1 MATRS
6 TKSDDPAWQGKEQ
19 RQAIRLIVDWAAS
32 VAADTFGTKVVHVTD
47 CTIRGCRIETDLAVA
62 VGTFVN
68 IAIPRFT
75 EVCGWVAWSSP
86 EAMGIDFSHPLPSRV
101 LEYLIERNG
110 SLEARSDC
118 DQVPAS
124 GLIGDSDV
132 RDLLNSAVP

>member
-1 MATRS
+1 MEPVMATRS
-6 TKSDDPAWQGKEQ
+6 TKSGTPAWHGKEQ

-32 VAADTFGTKVVHVTD
+32 VSADTFDAKVVHVTD

-68 IAIPRFT
+68 ISIPRFT

-101 LEYLIERNG
+101 LEYLIERNCQ
-110 SLEARSDC
+110 SDS
-118 DQVPAS
+118 P
-124 GLIGDSDV
+124 SDP
-132 RDLLNSAVP
+132 D